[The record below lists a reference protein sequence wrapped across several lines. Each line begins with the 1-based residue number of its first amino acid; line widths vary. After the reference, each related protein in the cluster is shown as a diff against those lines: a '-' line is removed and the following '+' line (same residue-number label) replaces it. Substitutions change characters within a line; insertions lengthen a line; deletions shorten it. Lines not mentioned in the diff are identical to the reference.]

1 MTNDRDQQEKL
12 DGAGEAGSAIA
23 AFSIRRPVTIT
34 MAFLSMIVLG
44 LISLGKIPLV
54 LLPNVTFPG
63 LFVYIPY
70 PNATPEQIQESI
82 TRPVEEALATIPGI
96 ARMQSS
102 SRSNAA
108 EVGMFFDWETDISL
122 IRADVREKIDQVRPD
137 LPEDVREVFVRGF
150 NTEDIPVVEGIISS
164 KRDLR
169 SSYDFLD
176 LKLKKPLER
185 IPGVAETELWGVNRQ
200 QLDVYLQLDD
210 IKRYKVDVGRVF
222 RTLNAVNTNVSLGLV
237 DDGDSRHGAITK
249 GAIESVEDVERFPVN
264 ERGLALADIADIVF
278 DEPIRNNGQHLNGE
292 YAVGFSIRKSS
303 EANTVDTVRDAM
315 AFIDSLAD
323 DPDFAGMEVH
333 IWHNAGDEI
342 IRSLTGLLQ
351 AGAIGAVLAV
361 LTLFL
366 FLRRVGPSLAI
377 GMAIPFSVTAAIGFV
392 YLWGGTLNVLSMMGL
407 MLSTGMLVDNAVVVL
422 ESIYQKLEKG
432 MPPEKAARVG
442 AGEVT
447 TAVIAATLTT
457 IIVFVPL
464 VFGKSS
470 EFSIWFGHAGSSIIT
485 ALLCSLFISLTL
497 IPLAMG
503 RYLKL
508 GFAPGAGGGGPS
520 KSSFTERYLA
530 IMQWPLRHRYLAGFV
545 LAPALIALSGYGMK
559 AWVPDNTPEA
569 QDQNRL
575 GIQYEFSENFHYAK
589 IEAEYVAA
597 VEEFLGE
604 NKERFKIKDYMS
616 RYNNNSASTWVYF
629 DKEDVTIDELQ
640 EIRKQIGDNLPVVP
654 GAEISLSGRQD
665 GGSNNGW
672 ISANILGDD
681 PATLTR
687 IATELRSRLRENTGF
702 GEVNTALQEGQE
714 EVQIRLDRAK
724 ARKFGLSPDT
734 VSQVLGIVVRAQ
746 QMRGF
751 RTSQGEVEMWLRI
764 DPADMQS
771 LTDLRSIVVG
781 AGPDGKPIAL
791 EQVAEFT
798 MGKEPGRINREDRQT
813 YTSLWALWSGDKKD
827 EGRKAF
833 TEVFDAYDYPDGYG
847 WSFGFFTRRGD
858 QDDKEALFDL
868 ALSLFMVYFVMAS
881 LFESLSH
888 PFSIMISL
896 PFAVV
901 GVVAMLVVTNTPYN
915 MMAMIGSFVL
925 VGIVVNNGIVL
936 LDHINNLRRRGLDRE
951 RAIIEGCRERFRP
964 IVMTATTTIVGMIPL
979 AFGNSGFFDM
989 QYFPMARTIMGGLL
1003 ASTVL
1008 TLIVLPTYYTLV
1020 DDFGAYL
1027 RRTWLATGPGARRG
1041 EAPAG
1046 AD

>member
-1 MTNDRDQQEKL
+1 MTNGRDRRQKL

-23 AFSIRRPVTIT
+23 SFAIRRPVTIL

-63 LFVYIPY
+63 LFVYVPY

-82 TRPVEEALATIPGI
+82 TRPIEEALATIPGVV
-96 ARMQSS
+96 RMSS
-102 SRSNAA
+102 NSRSTAA
-108 EVGMFFDWETDISL
+108 EVGLFFDWNTDISL
-122 IRADVREKIDQVRPD
+122 IRAEVREKLDQVRGELPDDVRETY
-137 LPEDVREVFVRGF
+137 VRGF
-150 NTEDIPVVEGIISS
+150 NTEDIPVVEGVISS

-176 LKLKKPLER
+176 IKLKKPLER
-185 IPGVAETELWGVNRQ
+185 LPGVAETELWGVNRQ
-200 QLDVYLQLDD
+200 QLDVYLRLDD

-222 RTLNAVNTNVSLGLV
+222 RTLNATNTNVSLGMV

-249 GAIESVEDVERFPVN
+249 SAIQSVDDVARFPVN
-264 ERGLALADIADIVF
+264 ERGLELQEIADVVF
-278 DEPIRNNGQHLNGE
+278 DEPIRNSGQHLNGE

-303 EANTVDTVRDAM
+303 EANTVRTVERAM
-315 AFIDSLAD
+315 AYIDSLKD
-323 DPDFAGMEVH
+323 DPDFAGMEAH
-333 IWHNAGDEI
+333 IWHNAGEEI

-361 LTLFL
+361 LTLYL

-377 GMAIPFSVTAAIGFV
+377 GAAIPFSVTAAVGFV

-432 MPPEKAARVG
+432 EPAEEAAQRG

-503 RYLKL
+503 RYLKVGL
-508 GFAPGAGGGGPS
+508 KTRLAEQPTQS
-520 KSSFTERYLA
+520 KMTDRYLRV
-530 IMQWPLRHRYLAGFV
+530 MQWPLRRRYLTGFL
-545 LAPALIALSGYGMK
+545 LAPALVALSIYGMQE
-559 AWVPDNTPEA
+559 WVPDNTPEA

-575 GIQYEFSENFHYAK
+575 TIQYDFSENFHYAK

-597 VEEFLGE
+597 VEDYLAE
-604 NKERFKIKDYMS
+604 NKDRFKIKDYMS
-616 RYNNNSASTWVYF
+616 RYNNNWAESWVYF
-629 DKEDVTIDELQ
+629 DKDRVTIDELQ
-640 EIRKQIGDNLPVVP
+640 EIRKQIGDSLPVVP
-654 GAEISLSGRQD
+654 GAEIGLR
-665 GGSNNGW
+665 GGQEGGPNNGW

-681 PATLTR
+681 PATLVR
-687 IATELRSRLRENTGF
+687 IATELRGRMLQNQGF
-702 GEVNTALQEGQE
+702 GEVYTALQEGQE
-714 EVQIRLDRAK
+714 EVQVRLDRAK
-724 ARKFGLSPDT
+724 ARKFGLSPQE
-734 VSQVLGIVVRAQ
+734 VSQVLSIVVRAQ

-751 RTSQGEVEMWLRI
+751 RTPQGEVEMWLRI

-771 LTDLRSIVVG
+771 LADLRSIIVG
-781 AGPDGKPIAL
+781 AGPDGKPISL
-791 EQVAEFT
+791 EQVAEFK
-798 MGKEPGRINREDRQT
+798 MGKEPARIQRENRQT
-813 YTSLWALWSGDKKD
+813 YTYLNALWSGDKKD
-827 EGRKAF
+827 EGREAF
-833 TEVFDAYDYPDGYG
+833 KEILDDYDYPDGYG
-847 WSFGFFTRRGD
+847 WSFGFWTKRSD
-858 QDDKEALFDL
+858 QDDQEALFNL

-901 GVVAMLVVTNTPYN
+901 GVAAMLIVSHTPYN
-915 MMAMIGSFVL
+915 MMAVIGSFVL

-936 LDHINNLRRRGLDRE
+936 LDHINNLRRRGMTRE
-951 RAIIEGCRERFRP
+951 EAIVEGCRERFRP

-979 AFGNSGFFDM
+979 AFGDSGFFNM
-989 QYFPMARTIMGGLL
+989 QYFPMARTIMGGLA

-1008 TLIVLPTYYTLV
+1008 TLVVLPTYYTLV

-1027 RRTWLATGPGARRG
+1027 RRLWISSGPKRRT
-1041 EAPAG
+1041 EAPAS